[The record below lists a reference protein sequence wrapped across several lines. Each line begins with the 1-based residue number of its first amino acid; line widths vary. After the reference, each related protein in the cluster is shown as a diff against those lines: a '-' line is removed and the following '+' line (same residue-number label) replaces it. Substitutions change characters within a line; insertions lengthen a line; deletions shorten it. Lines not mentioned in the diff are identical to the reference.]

1 MRVIAIVNQKG
12 GCGKTTTAINLAA
25 CLAAQSRNVLLID
38 LDPQAHATLG
48 LSIKPEE
55 AERGMYEVLVGEAS
69 LDEVI
74 SQVLPNLSLAPSNI
88 ALSAIEQFLAGTP
101 ERERQLAARLAAL
114 GDRFD
119 YVLIDCPPSVGLLT
133 FNALIACQEA
143 LVPVETSF
151 FSLQGVVKLSET
163 IKLISE
169 KIGHDISIR
178 VLPTKFDRRAGY
190 AKEVLAKIRD
200 QFSAVTM
207 ATTINLNDKLR
218 EAVSLGLPITEY
230 APDSAGFKDY
240 MALAREVIVS
250 EKSKARSADAEV
262 GLGPQSRSGVLFSV
276 KLPGAHDVKLAGD
289 FNGWVPDRNVL
300 SLKEDG
306 GVWRKFVFLAPGNYQ
321 YKYVIDDEWR
331 EDPHN
336 GLSVRDSLGGQ
347 SSVVVVE
354 GMTVTLVKH
363 HASGP
368 STAQPVTDSATV
380 TG

>member
-69 LDEVI
+69 IEEVI
-74 SQVLPNLSLAPSNI
+74 NQILPNLSLAPSNI

-101 ERERQLAARLAAL
+101 DRERQLAARVAAL

-169 KIGHDISIR
+169 KVGHDISVR

-190 AKEVLAKIRD
+190 AKEVLAKIRE
-200 QFSAVTM
+200 QFNSVTT
-207 ATTINLNDKLR
+207 ATTIHLNDKLR
-218 EAVSLGLPITEY
+218 EAVSLGLPVTEY
-230 APDSAGFKDY
+230 APESAGSKDY
-240 MALAREVIVS
+240 MALAREII
-250 EKSKARSADAEV
+250 AAEAFKGRATDV
-262 GLGPQSRSGVLFSV
+262 EIGFGPQSRSGVLFAV
-276 KLPGAHDVKLAGD
+276 KAPGAHEVKLAGD

-300 SLKEDG
+300 SLKEEG
-306 GVWRKFVFLAPGNYQ
+306 GVWKKFVFLAPGSYQ
-321 YKYVIDDEWR
+321 YKYVIDNEWR

-336 GLSVRDSLGGQ
+336 RLSVQDSLGGQ

-354 GMTVTLVKH
+354 GMTVTLIKS
-363 HASGP
+363 HA
-368 STAQPVTDSATV
+368 TAVGTTQALVESRPVTA
-380 TG
+380 